1 MSERMATKR
10 WTRLQYD
17 RLIECGIF
25 QPGDRIELIGGELI
39 VREPQRTSHATA
51 IALAVDAL
59 RTAFGPGWRVRV
71 QLPVA
76 LDDESEPEPDIAVV
90 PGSPRDYLPRHP
102 SRPVLILE
110 AAESSLALDRQ
121 IKGSLYA
128 RARIA
133 DYWIVN
139 LVDNVLEVAR
149 DPVADPASPHGWR
162 YGSVTILRVGDVV
175 IPLAAAHSR
184 VAVAD
189 LLP

>member
-1 MSERMATKR
+1 MARPMPTKR

-17 RLIECGIF
+17 RLIECGVF

-39 VREPQRTSHATA
+39 VREPQRTPHSTA
-51 IALAVDAL
+51 IELALDAL
-59 RTAFGPGWRVRV
+59 RAAFGPGWRVRV

-76 LDDESEPEPDIAVV
+76 LDEESEPEPDIAVV
-90 PGSPRDYLPRHP
+90 PGSPRDYLPSHP
-102 SRPVLILE
+102 SSPVLILE
-110 AAESSLALDRQ
+110 AAESSLALDRE

-128 RARIA
+128 RAQIV

-139 LVDNVLEVAR
+139 LVDHVLEVYR
-149 DPVADPASPHGWR
+149 DPVAAPASPYGWR
-162 YGSVTILRVGDVV
+162 YASVTTRQGADVV
-175 IPLAAAHSR
+175 TPLAAPRSR

>member
-1 MSERMATKR
+1 MARPVPTKR

-39 VREPQRTSHATA
+39 VREPQRTPHATA
-51 IALAVDAL
+51 IELALDAL
-59 RTAFGPGWRVRV
+59 RAAFGPGWRVRV

-76 LDDESEPEPDIAVV
+76 LDEESEPEPDIAVV
-90 PGSPRDYLPRHP
+90 PGSPRDYLPSHP
-102 SRPVLILE
+102 SSPVLILE
-110 AAESSLALDRQ
+110 AAESSLALDRE

-128 RARIA
+128 RAQIM

-139 LVDNVLEVAR
+139 LVDQVLEVYR
-149 DPVADPASPHGWR
+149 DPVATPASPYVWH
-162 YGSVTILRVGDVV
+162 YASVTTLRGGDVV
-175 IPLAAAHSR
+175 TPLAAPRSR
-184 VAVAD
+184 VPVAD

>member
-1 MSERMATKR
+1 MARLWPTKR

-51 IALAVDAL
+51 IELAVDAL
-59 RTAFGPGWRVRV
+59 RAAFGPGWRVRV

-90 PGSPRDYLPRHP
+90 PGSPRDYLQRHP

-128 RARIA
+128 RAQIA

-139 LVDNVLEVAR
+139 LVDKVLEVSR
-149 DPVADPASPHGWR
+149 DPVADPASAHGWR
-162 YGSVTILRVGDVV
+162 YDSVTIRRTGDVV

>member
-1 MSERMATKR
+1 MSEPIATKR

-17 RLIECGIF
+17 RLIECGVF
-25 QPGDRIELIGGELI
+25 QPDDRIELIGGELI

-51 IALAVDAL
+51 IELAIDAL

-102 SRPVLILE
+102 SSPVLILE

-128 RARIA
+128 RAQIA

-139 LVDNVLEVAR
+139 LVDHVLEVSR
-149 DPVADPASPHGWR
+149 DPIADPASPHGWR
-162 YGSVTILRVGDVV
+162 YGSVTTLRVGDIV
-175 IPLAAAHSR
+175 IPLAAPRSR

-189 LLP
+189 LIP

>member
-1 MSERMATKR
+1 MPTKR

-17 RLIECGIF
+17 RLIESGVF

-39 VREPQRTSHATA
+39 VREPQRTPHSTA
-51 IALAVDAL
+51 IELALDAL
-59 RTAFGPGWRVRV
+59 RAAFGPGWRVRV

-76 LDDESEPEPDIAVV
+76 LDEESEPEPDIAVV
-90 PGSPRDYLPRHP
+90 PGSPRDYLPSHP
-102 SRPVLILE
+102 SNPVLIVE
-110 AAESSLALDRQ
+110 AAESSLTLDRE

-128 RARIA
+128 RAQIA

-139 LVDNVLEVAR
+139 LVDHVLEVLEVYR
-149 DPVADPASPHGWR
+149 DPVAAHASPYGWR
-162 YGSVTILRVGDVV
+162 YASVTTLQGADVV
-175 IPLAAAHSR
+175 TPLAAPRSR

>member
-1 MSERMATKR
+1 MPTKR

-17 RLIECGIF
+17 RLIECGVF
-25 QPGDRIELIGGELI
+25 QPGDRIELIGGDLI
-39 VREPQRTSHATA
+39 VREPQRTLHATA
-51 IALAVDAL
+51 IELALDTL
-59 RTAFGPGWRVRV
+59 RAAFGPGWRVRV

-76 LDDESEPEPDIAVV
+76 LDEESEPEPDIAVV

-102 SRPVLILE
+102 SSPVLILE
-110 AAESSLALDRQ
+110 AAESSLALDRE

-128 RARIA
+128 RAQIA

-139 LVDNVLEVAR
+139 LVDRVLEVYR
-149 DPVADPASPHGWR
+149 DPVTAPASPYGWR
-162 YGSVTILRVGDVV
+162 YALVTTLRAGDVV
-175 IPLAAAHSR
+175 TPLAAPRSR

>member
-1 MSERMATKR
+1 MARPMPTKR

-17 RLIECGIF
+17 RLIECGVF

-39 VREPQRTSHATA
+39 VREPLRTPHSTA
-51 IALAVDAL
+51 IELALDAL
-59 RTAFGPGWRVRV
+59 RAAFGSGWRVRV

-76 LDDESEPEPDIAVV
+76 LDEESEPEPDIAVV
-90 PGSPRDYLPRHP
+90 PGSPRDYLPSHP
-102 SRPVLILE
+102 SNPVLILE
-110 AAESSLALDRQ
+110 AAESSLALDRE

-128 RARIA
+128 RAQIV

-139 LVDNVLEVAR
+139 LVDHLLEIYR
-149 DPVADPASPHGWR
+149 DPVAASASPYGWR
-162 YGSVTILRVGDVV
+162 YASVTTLRGADVV
-175 IPLAAAHSR
+175 TPLAAPRSR

>member
-1 MSERMATKR
+1 MATPMPTKR

-17 RLIECGIF
+17 RLIECGVF

-39 VREPQRTSHATA
+39 VREPQRTPHSTA
-51 IALAVDAL
+51 IELALDAL
-59 RTAFGPGWRVRV
+59 RAAFGPGGRVRV

-76 LDDESEPEPDIAVV
+76 LDEESEPEPDIAVV
-90 PGSPRDYLPRHP
+90 PGSPRDYLPSHP
-102 SRPVLILE
+102 SSPVLILE
-110 AAESSLALDRQ
+110 AAESSLALDRE

-128 RARIA
+128 RAQIV

-139 LVDNVLEVAR
+139 LVDHLLEIYR
-149 DPVADPASPHGWR
+149 DPEAAPASPYGWR
-162 YGSVTILRVGDVV
+162 YASVTTLRRGDVV
-175 IPLAAAHSR
+175 TPLAAPRSR

>member
-1 MSERMATKR
+1 MPTKR

-17 RLIECGIF
+17 RLIECGVF

-39 VREPQRTSHATA
+39 VREPQRTPHSTA
-51 IALAVDAL
+51 IELALDAL
-59 RTAFGPGWRVRV
+59 RAAFGPGWRVRV

-76 LDDESEPEPDIAVV
+76 LDEESEPEPDIAVV
-90 PGSPRDYLPRHP
+90 PGSPRDYLPSHP
-102 SRPVLILE
+102 SNPVLILE
-110 AAESSLALDRQ
+110 MAESSLALDRE

-128 RARIA
+128 RAQIV

-139 LVDNVLEVAR
+139 LVDHVLEVYR
-149 DPVADPASPHGWR
+149 DPEAAPASPYGWR
-162 YGSVTILRVGDVV
+162 YASVTTLRGGDVV
-175 IPLAAAHSR
+175 TPLAAPRSR